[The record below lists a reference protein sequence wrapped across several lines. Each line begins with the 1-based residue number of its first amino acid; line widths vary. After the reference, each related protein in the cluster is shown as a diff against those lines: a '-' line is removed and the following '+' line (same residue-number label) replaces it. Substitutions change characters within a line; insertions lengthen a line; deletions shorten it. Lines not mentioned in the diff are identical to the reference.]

1 MADVLDTLKIY
12 PGFYQIVT
20 HDDVK
25 SLYKAITDC
34 KIYIKNVYKN
44 ELEMHSNV
52 RVRVLIYI
60 RLTSCVCL

>member
-1 MADVLDTLKIY
+1 MADVLDSLKIY

-52 RVRVLIYI
+52 RVRLLMYI
-60 RLTSCVCL
+60 RLTSCVC

>member
-1 MADVLDTLKIY
+1 MADVLDCLKIY

-52 RVRVLIYI
+52 RVRILMYI
-60 RLTSCVCL
+60 RLTSCVC

>member
-34 KIYIKNVYKN
+34 NIYIKNVYKN
-44 ELEMHSNV
+44 ELKIHSNV
-52 RVRVLIYI
+52 RVRILIYI
-60 RLTSCVCL
+60 RFTSCVC

>member
-52 RVRVLIYI
+52 RVRLLMYI
-60 RLTSCVCL
+60 RLTSCIC

>member
-1 MADVLDTLKIY
+1 MADVLDALKIY

-20 HDDVK
+20 HNDIK

-44 ELEMHSNV
+44 ELKMHSNV
-52 RVRVLIYI
+52 RVRLLMYI
-60 RLTSCVCL
+60 RFTSCVC

>member
-25 SLYKAITDC
+25 SLYRAITDC

-52 RVRVLIYI
+52 RVRLLMYI
-60 RLTSCVCL
+60 RFTSCVC

>member
-25 SLYKAITDC
+25 SLYRAITDC

-52 RVRVLIYI
+52 RVRLLMYI
-60 RLTSCVCL
+60 RLTSCVC

>member
-20 HDDVK
+20 HDDGK

-34 KIYIKNVYKN
+34 KIYIKNVYKH

-52 RVRVLIYI
+52 RVRLLMYI
-60 RLTSCVCL
+60 RS

>member
-25 SLYKAITDC
+25 SLHKAITDC
-34 KIYIKNVYKN
+34 NIYIKNVYKN
-44 ELEMHSNV
+44 ELEIHSNV
-52 RVRVLIYI
+52 RVRILIYI
-60 RLTSCVCL
+60 RMTSCIC

>member
-52 RVRVLIYI
+52 RVRLLMYI
-60 RLTSCVCL
+60 RLTSCVC

>member
-34 KIYIKNVYKN
+34 KIYIKNVYKH

-52 RVRVLIYI
+52 RVRLLMYI
-60 RLTSCVCL
+60 RFTSCVC

>member
-52 RVRVLIYI
+52 RVRLLMYI
-60 RLTSCVCL
+60 RFTSCVC

>member
-25 SLYKAITDC
+25 SLYRAITDC
-34 KIYIKNVYKN
+34 KIYIKDVYKN

-52 RVRVLIYI
+52 RVRLLMYI
-60 RLTSCVCL
+60 RFTSCVC

>member
-1 MADVLDTLKIY
+1 MANVLDTLKIY

-52 RVRVLIYI
+52 RVRLLMYI
-60 RLTSCVCL
+60 RFTSCVC

>member
-1 MADVLDTLKIY
+1 MANVLDTLKIY

-34 KIYIKNVYKN
+34 EIYIKNVYKN

-52 RVRVLIYI
+52 RVRIHI
-60 RLTSCVCL
+60 RLTSCLC

>member
-1 MADVLDTLKIY
+1 MADVLNSLKIY

-20 HDDVK
+20 HNDVK

-52 RVRVLIYI
+52 RVRLLMYI
-60 RLTSCVCL
+60 RLTSCAC

>member
-25 SLYKAITDC
+25 LLYKAITDC

-44 ELEMHSNV
+44 ELAMHSNV
-52 RVRVLIYI
+52 RVRLLMYI
-60 RLTSCVCL
+60 RFTSCVC

>member
-1 MADVLDTLKIY
+1 MANVLDTLKIY

-34 KIYIKNVYKN
+34 EIYIKNVYKN
-44 ELEMHSNV
+44 ELEIHSNV
-52 RVRVLIYI
+52 RVRILINLS
-60 RLTSCVCL
+60 LTSCLC